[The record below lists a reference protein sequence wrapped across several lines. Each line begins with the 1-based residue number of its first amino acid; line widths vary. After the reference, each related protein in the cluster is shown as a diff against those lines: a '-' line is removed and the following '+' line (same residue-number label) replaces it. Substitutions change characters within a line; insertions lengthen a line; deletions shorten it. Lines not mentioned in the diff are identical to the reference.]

1 MEQHPIKINK
11 VQIRNLQIED
21 YDQLAQS
28 FTRVYSDGSDVFWT
42 HKQIEKLIRIF
53 PEGQIVTVVDEK
65 IVGCALSI
73 IVNYDDVKNDHT
85 YAQVTGKE
93 TFNTHNPKGNILYGI
108 EVFIHPQYRGLRLA
122 RRMYEYRKEIC
133 EMLNLKAIM
142 FGGRIP
148 NYHKYADQIRP
159 KEYIDKVKQKEIY
172 DPVLTFQLSNDFH
185 VRKVMRN
192 YLPNDEE
199 SKHYACL
206 LQWDNIYY
214 QPPTQEYI
222 SPKTTVRVGL
232 VQWQM
237 RTYKTLDDLFEQVE
251 FFVDAVSD
259 YKSDF
264 VLFPEYFNAPL
275 MAKFNDEGE
284 SEAIRG
290 LAAYTNEIR
299 ERFVKL
305 AISYNINI
313 IPGSMPL
320 IKEEDGRLYNVG
332 FLCRR
337 DGTYEMYE
345 KTPLC
350 VTADSPM
357 VNGAIADGRNLGF
370 ILARLL
376 KRFSSVFTKRPDI
389 LVTVPMELSEIEMRA
404 FYKVLTGLKVR
415 RIALVEKGVAD
426 AVGIGMPVLA
436 QTGSMVVNIG
446 ASTTGISVISDG
458 KVIIGRQYP
467 YGGNAMDQ
475 AVITMV
481 RREHNLAIGKKTAE
495 KLRVAMGCLMNGEA
509 KSSEVY
515 GIHTI
520 SGVPSSARIPSE
532 DISKAITDTADAIA
546 DAVKMTLQR
555 IPPQLLENIQQN
567 GIYLAGGVSLTP
579 NIASYIQE
587 KVTFPVYNVPDPVYN
602 TMNGLVEIMNDKE
615 LKKLTFSLKDYVGN
629 LI

>member
-1 MEQHPIKINK
+1 MSMDEMKINK

-133 EMLNLKAIM
+133 ETLNLKAIM

-313 IPGSMPL
+313 ITGSMPL

-345 KTPLC
+345 KIHVTPDEIKSWGLSGGKSLQTFDTDC
-350 VTADSPM
+350 AKIGVLICYDVEFP
-357 VNGAIADGRNLGF
+357 
-370 ILARLL
+370 
-376 KRFSSVFTKRPDI
+376 
-389 LVTVPMELSEIEMRA
+389 ELS
-404 FYKVLTGLKVR
+404 
-415 RIALVEKGVAD
+415 RIMAD
-426 AVGIGMPVLA
+426 QGMQILF
-436 QTGSMVVNIG
+436 
-446 ASTTGISVISDG
+446 
-458 KVIIGRQYP
+458 
-467 YGGNAMDQ
+467 
-475 AVITMV
+475 
-481 RREHNLAIGKKTAE
+481 
-495 KLRVAMGCLMNGEA
+495 
-509 KSSEVY
+509 
-515 GIHTI
+515 
-520 SGVPSSARIPSE
+520 VPFL
-532 DISKAITDTADAIA
+532 TDTPNAYSRVKVCAHARAI
-546 DAVKMTLQR
+546 
-555 IPPQLLENIQQN
+555 ENECFVVI
-567 GIYLAGGVSLTP
+567 AGS
-579 NIASYIQE
+579 
-587 KVTFPVYNVPDPVYN
+587 
-602 TMNGLVEIMNDKE
+602 
-615 LKKLTFSLKDYVGN
+615 VGN
-629 LI
+629 LPRVHNMDIQYAQSGVFTPCDFAFPTDGKRAEATPNTEMILVSDVDLDLLNELHTYGSVRNLKDRRNDLYEVRMKK

>member
-1 MEQHPIKINK
+1 MSMDEMKINK

-133 EMLNLKAIM
+133 ETLNLKAIM

-313 IPGSMPL
+313 ITGSMPL

-345 KTPLC
+345 KIHVTPDEIKSWGLSGGKSLQTFDTDC
-350 VTADSPM
+350 AKIGVLICYDVEFP
-357 VNGAIADGRNLGF
+357 
-370 ILARLL
+370 
-376 KRFSSVFTKRPDI
+376 
-389 LVTVPMELSEIEMRA
+389 ELS
-404 FYKVLTGLKVR
+404 
-415 RIALVEKGVAD
+415 RIMAD
-426 AVGIGMPVLA
+426 
-436 QTGSMVVNIG
+436 Q
-446 ASTTGISVISDG
+446 
-458 KVIIGRQYP
+458 
-467 YGGNAMDQ
+467 
-475 AVITMV
+475 
-481 RREHNLAIGKKTAE
+481 
-495 KLRVAMGCLMNGEA
+495 
-509 KSSEVY
+509 
-515 GIHTI
+515 
-520 SGVPSSARIPSE
+520 
-532 DISKAITDTADAIA
+532 
-546 DAVKMTLQR
+546 
-555 IPPQLLENIQQN
+555 
-567 GIYLAGGVSLTP
+567 
-579 NIASYIQE
+579 
-587 KVTFPVYNVPDPVYN
+587 
-602 TMNGLVEIMNDKE
+602 
-615 LKKLTFSLKDYVGN
+615 
-629 LI
+629 

>member
-1 MEQHPIKINK
+1 MSMDEMKINK

-133 EMLNLKAIM
+133 ETLNLKAIM

-237 RTYKTLDDLFEQVE
+237 RPYASVDDLFEQVE
-251 FFVDAVSD
+251 FFVDSVSD

-264 VLFPEYFNAPL
+264 ILFPEYFNAPL
-275 MAKFNDEGE
+275 MARFNDLGE
-284 SEAIRG
+284 AQSIRKM
-290 LAAYTNEIR
+290 AQYTEEIR
-299 ERFVKL
+299 DRFREL

-313 IPGSMPL
+313 ITGSMPYL
-320 IKEEDGRLYNVG
+320 KDDSLYNVG

-337 DGTYEMYE
+337 DGSVDMYE
-345 KTPLC
+345 KIHVTPDEQKCWGLSGGSHIQTFDTDC
-350 VTADSPM
+350 GKIGIVICYDVEFPELSRLMAEDGMQILFVPFMTDTQNAYSR
-357 VNGAIADGRNLGF
+357 VRVCAQARAIENECYVAIA
-370 ILARLL
+370 
-376 KRFSSVFTKRPDI
+376 
-389 LVTVPMELSEIEMRA
+389 
-404 FYKVLTGLKVR
+404 
-415 RIALVEKGVAD
+415 
-426 AVGIGMPVLA
+426 
-436 QTGSMVVNIG
+436 GS
-446 ASTTGISVISDG
+446 
-458 KVIIGRQYP
+458 
-467 YGGNAMDQ
+467 
-475 AVITMV
+475 
-481 RREHNLAIGKKTAE
+481 
-495 KLRVAMGCLMNGEA
+495 
-509 KSSEVY
+509 
-515 GIHTI
+515 
-520 SGVPSSARIPSE
+520 
-532 DISKAITDTADAIA
+532 
-546 DAVKMTLQR
+546 
-555 IPPQLLENIQQN
+555 
-567 GIYLAGGVSLTP
+567 
-579 NIASYIQE
+579 
-587 KVTFPVYNVPDPVYN
+587 
-602 TMNGLVEIMNDKE
+602 
-615 LKKLTFSLKDYVGN
+615 VGN
-629 LI
+629 LPRVHNMDIQYAQSAVFTPCDFAFPNDGKRSEATPNTEMILVSDVDLNLLNELHTYGAVRNLRDRRKDLYELKQKK